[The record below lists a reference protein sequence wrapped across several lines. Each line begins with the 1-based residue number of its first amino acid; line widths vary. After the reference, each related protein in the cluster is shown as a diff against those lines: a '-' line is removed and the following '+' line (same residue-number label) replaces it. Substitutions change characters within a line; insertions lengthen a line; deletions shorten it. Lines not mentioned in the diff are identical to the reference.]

1 MTLSG
6 AAAIVGIAETD
17 YVRGSD
23 RLPIEL
29 ILEASRAAISD
40 AGLSGPNGTGIDGIM
55 APAGFTTAEE
65 LAVNLGI
72 EDLRYAATVM
82 MGGASPTA
90 ALASAAMAVTEGL
103 ATAVLVPVGWNGY
116 SIFRPRSG
124 VRQPR
129 HTFLNTS
136 VADTAIDY
144 YRPFGALAA
153 AQMYAW
159 IAMRYRQIFSVPP
172 EATGIVALTCRA
184 HAQNN
189 DRAVMRGRPMTMD
202 DYLESR
208 LVSEPFRLFDCCIE
222 TDAAAAVVITSS
234 ERARDLKQPVVEIL
248 GVAEGHPYP
257 ADDIPNRTDLFRIG
271 LSYAAPSAFSMA
283 GVSPQDLDFLQIY
296 DCFTDVVLLEIEA
309 LGLCGPGEAKDF
321 VNSDTIGLGGKHPLN
336 THGGLLSQGHAW
348 GMNHVV
354 EAVRQLRHAGGL
366 AQVKDA
372 QLGVVTGWGDF
383 GDGSIAVLGRGR

>member
-1 MTLSG
+1 MALSG
-6 AAAIVGIAETD
+6 QSAIVGVAETD
-17 YVRGSD
+17 YLRGSD
-23 RLPIEL
+23 RLPLEL
-29 ILEASRAAISD
+29 ILDAARAAIDD
-40 AGLSGPNGTGIDGIM
+40 AGDIAIDGIM

-72 EDLRYAATVM
+72 ENLRYAATVM

-90 ALASAAMAVTEGL
+90 ALSTAAMAVAEGL

-116 SIFRPRSG
+116 SIFRPRPG
-124 VRQPR
+124 VAAPR

-144 YRPFGALAA
+144 YRPYGALAA

-159 IAMRYRQIFSVPP
+159 IAMRYRQTFSVPP
-172 EATGIVALTCRA
+172 EATGQIALTCRA
-184 HAQNN
+184 NAQNN
-189 DRAVMRGRPMTMD
+189 AKAVMRDRPMTMD
-202 DYLESR
+202 DYLDSR
-208 LVSEPFRLFDCCIE
+208 LVSEPFRLFDCCLE
-222 TDAAAAVVITSS
+222 TDAAAAVVVTSTK
-234 ERARDLKQPVVEIL
+234 RAQDLAHRPVEIL

-271 LSYAAPSAFSMA
+271 LSDAAPAAFAMA
-283 GVSPQDLDFLQIY
+283 GIAPHELDFLQVY

-309 LGLCGPGEAKDF
+309 LGLCGPGEAQYF
-321 VNSDTIGLGGKHPLN
+321 VTEENIGRGGRYPLN

-354 EAVRQLRHAGGL
+354 EAVRQLRHDAG
-366 AQVKDA
+366 ANQVEDA
-372 QLGVVTGWGDF
+372 EVGVVTGWGDF